1 MMNKTYDVM
10 VLGAGAI
17 GSSVAY
23 HLTKKGLKVA
33 LVERGD
39 VASGTS
45 SHCDA
50 VALICDKNPGIDTTM

>member
-1 MMNKTYDVM
+1 MNNYDVM
-10 VLGAGAI
+10 VIGAGAI

-23 HLTKKGLKVA
+23 HLTKKGFKVA

-39 VASGTS
+39 LANGTS

-50 VALICDKNPGIDTTM
+50 VASHL